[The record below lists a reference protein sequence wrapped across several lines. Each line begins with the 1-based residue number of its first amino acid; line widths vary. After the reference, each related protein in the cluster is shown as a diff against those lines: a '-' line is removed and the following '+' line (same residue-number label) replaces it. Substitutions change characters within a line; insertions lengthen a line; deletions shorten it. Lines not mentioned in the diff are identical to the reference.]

1 MKNLQLLLKVVL
13 FSISLSVASLA
24 NPVTGYFSS
33 QGVKLQ
39 PRDFIIVHEEDEGR
53 IRLHLT
59 DLSLSEDQKKYL
71 AGNQGNNFSENTV
84 QFYIPVQL
92 SPGGAIRDK
101 SEDVKTHSFGKTG
114 GYWKL
119 PAQHFK
125 VIGSLNNLHIQAR
138 GQKSYRDKMANY
150 DFRVQGKVYSAAE
163 RARKPYPRI
172 AAGDKEIGVEASWK
186 RDAVTPVVTITIY
199 EGSNGSGKQFANAKD
214 ISQLI
219 NALKSNRPYR
229 FDGLDLTP
237 QNKGFLLQ
245 TKGIGKKGPKKAFI
259 DQSQARQLASQVDQ
273 AARHLGILK

>member
-13 FSISLSVASLA
+13 FFISLSVATLA
-24 NPVTGYFSS
+24 NPATGYFSS
-33 QGVKLQ
+33 QGVKFE

-53 IRLHLT
+53 IRLHFT
-59 DLSLSEDQKKYL
+59 DLTLSEDQKKYL
-71 AGNQGNNFSENTV
+71 AGNRGNSFSENTI

-92 SPGGAIRDK
+92 SPGGEVRDK
-101 SEDVKTHSFGKTG
+101 SEDVKVYSFGKTE

-119 PAQHFK
+119 PAQDFELT
-125 VIGSLNNLHIQAR
+125 GSLKSLHIQGR
-138 GQKSYRDKMANY
+138 GQKKFRNKEAKY

-172 AAGDKEIGVEASWK
+172 AVGDKEIEVDASWK

-199 EGSNGSGKQFANAKD
+199 EGSNGSGKQFAKAKD

-245 TKGIGKKGPKKAFI
+245 TKGIGKKGPKKVFI